1 MNQKLLK
8 ILACPKC
15 RGGLQQ
21 KENALACTRC
31 SQKYRIED
39 DIPIMLIETKT
50 Q

>member
-15 RGGLQQ
+15 RGTLEQ
-21 KENALACTRC
+21 KESTLNCTKC